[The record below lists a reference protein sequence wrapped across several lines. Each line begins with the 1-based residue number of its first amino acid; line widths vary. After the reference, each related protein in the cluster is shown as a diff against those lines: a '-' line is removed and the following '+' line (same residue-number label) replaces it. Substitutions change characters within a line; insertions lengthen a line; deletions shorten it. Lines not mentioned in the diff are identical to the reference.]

1 MLKKQLDIGSWKT
14 GNVLYPLTSESSIW
28 YISGIG
34 RRQHLKNVCSA
45 VSVLQE
51 AETAKSGGVAKVL
64 TMEWDL
70 T

>member
-1 MLKKQLDIGSWKT
+1 M
-14 GNVLYPLTSESSIW
+14 LYPLTSESSIW

-34 RRQHLKNVCSA
+34 RRQHLKDVCSA